1 MVEQSQ
7 ATVVS
12 QNDGIDIDIV
22 IAKSLFGWPKLVERY
37 LAGQPFRLFRVEF
50 SDLSKACAALRAT
63 SGFH

>member
-37 LAGQPFRLFRVEF
+37 LAG
-50 SDLSKACAALRAT
+50 SH
-63 SGFH
+63 SGSFASSFPTFQKHVQL